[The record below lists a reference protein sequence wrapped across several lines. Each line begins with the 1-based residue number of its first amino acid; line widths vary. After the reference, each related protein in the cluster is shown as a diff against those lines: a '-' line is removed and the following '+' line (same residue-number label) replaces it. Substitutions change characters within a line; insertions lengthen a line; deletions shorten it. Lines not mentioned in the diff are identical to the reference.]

1 MDLPIDDSCL
11 FAAVNLE
18 SCRCVE
24 VCSIGSS
31 GDSLSASCD
40 LFDRFARDF
49 CQFDSLQTA
58 GDASAYRSGCSR
70 GQWINGQAAKGLE
83 TGSEMGQAVTMMI

>member
-1 MDLPIDDSCL
+1 MDLSIDDSRL
-11 FAAVNLE
+11 FTAVNLE
-18 SCRCVE
+18 SCRRME
-24 VCSIGSS
+24 VCSVGSS
-31 GDSLSASCD
+31 GDSLSASCG

-58 GDASAYRSGCSR
+58 GDVGAYRFGCSR
-70 GQWINGQAAKGLE
+70 DRWINGQAAKGLE